1 MNTSQEWCCI
11 VLTMFAAVLG
21 LQTMGVCKGDKPNFY
36 ATVQSQ
42 FPTWDLNHDDALSG
56 NEILQAFEN
65 PKYIGQAAAAIAVL
79 QQLETHHIGKNE
91 PLESFR
97 LNQLNQT
104 ENDAKPG
111 HDKNQT
117 RFLLIL
123 SRINA
128 ASPELF
134 AHGVPRMDEITQGD
148 TNECYF
154 ISVVAGL
161 ARARPQELA
170 KLIEAKPDGTFTVH
184 FFGTRPINVTRPTTA
199 EISGYSSAIGDG
211 IWLPVLMKAYGVLKL
226 NTGWKSNDMTPVEED
241 PMEAAAIHKGHSA
254 PVIAL
259 LTGHGANVFTP
270 ASIADVLRK
279 KLTRA
284 FDEHRIVI
292 IGAHGH
298 ALTGIG
304 YDRKS
309 DQIQVW
315 NPYGKSG
322 NFKRWDIAMQ
332 NGIFALPISEFL
344 EKCPKIVFEDPT
356 KPPKVDNGHGGRLKH
371 RGN

>member
-1 MNTSQEWCCI
+1 
-11 VLTMFAAVLG
+11 V
-21 LQTMGVCKGDKPNFY
+21 GVCKGDKPNFY
-36 ATVQSQ
+36 TTVQNQ
-42 FPTWDLNHDDALSG
+42 FPDWDLNHDGALSG
-56 NEILQAFEN
+56 KEILRAFEN
-65 PKYIGQAAAAIAVL
+65 PKYVGQAAAAIAVL
-79 QQLETHHIGKNE
+79 QQLETHHVGKNE
-91 PLESFR
+91 PLESFT
-97 LNQLNQT
+97 LNQLNQM

-134 AHGVPRMDEITQGD
+134 AHGLPRMDEITQGD

-161 ARARPQELA
+161 ARARPEQLA
-170 KLIEAKPDGTFTVH
+170 KLIAAKPDGSFTVH
-184 FFGTRPINVTRPTTA
+184 FFGTAPINVTRPTTA
-199 EISGYSSAIGDG
+199 QISAYSSAISDG
-211 IWLPVLMKAYGVLKL
+211 IWLPVLLKAYGVFKL
-226 NTGWKSNDMTPVEED
+226 NTGWSRTDMTPVEED
-241 PMEAAAIHKGHSA
+241 PMEAAAIHGGRSA

-259 LTGHGANVFTP
+259 LTGHGANGYKP

-279 KLTRA
+279 KLIRA

-298 ALTGIG
+298 ALTGMA
-304 YDRKS
+304 YDKAS

-322 NFKRWDIAMQ
+322 SFKRWDIEMQ

-344 EKCPKIVFEDPT
+344 EKCPKIEFEDPT
-356 KPPKVDNGHGGRLKH
+356 KAPEADNKHGGRLKH